1 MQAVSESSQSGW
13 PKLSLMALKVAI
25 DRFQR
30 DKSDPSVI
38 IFWEIKRCQL
48 PHSTKNFSKEKIDGG
63 SVQIKSSTGRF
74 TRSFVFASGV
84 YRINPLKFAKSRSLI
99 CDSDHCPLE
108 HFQIFVIFSEN
119 TSGVFFFSLQHFSGI
134 RFCLIFKF
142 ISFYFV

>member
-1 MQAVSESSQSGW
+1 MSTSG
-13 PKLSLMALKVAI
+13 L
-25 DRFQR
+25 
-30 DKSDPSVI
+30 
-38 IFWEIKRCQL
+38 
-48 PHSTKNFSKEKIDGG
+48 HSKFSKAKIDGG

-142 ISFYFV
+142 ISFYFVCRLQIEDVASAIKNYDRYLALNVRIGFL